1 MQLNRL
7 KIDVPNTNF
16 LVSIF
21 ACNQL
26 HINQNQSLISCWILY
41 VACKQRVM
49 MLIHVMICNDVD
61 GGTIYFTLL

>member
-41 VACKQRVM
+41 IKQRV
-49 MLIHVMICNDVD
+49 CNDVD